1 MKRQTTIKALVASLA
16 LTGLGLASAQ
26 EQLRTQLQDPLRTQ
40 DQLQDR
46 DRIYR
51 DDLLSEQ
58 ERNALTERLRL
69 ARTEQ
74 ERERIRLEHREKMDM
89 RLRAMN
95 QVQNPAPAS
104 SGMGMGNPGKGQGPM
119 IIRPKGTGR
128 Q

>member
-26 EQLRTQLQDPLRTQ
+26 DQLRTQIQDPLRTQ

-58 ERNALTERLRL
+58 ERNAYIERLRL

-95 QVQNPAPAS
+95 QVQNPAPAG
-104 SGMGMGNPGKGQGPM
+104 SGMGHPGKGQGSM
-119 IIRPKGTGR
+119 ILRPKGTGR